1 MTVATSKTSKIN
13 VIHCT
18 NEMESVWDAF
28 VAENKD
34 GSVFHRFGWKR
45 IFERTYSN
53 DCIFLMAEEE
63 GSVIGV
69 LPLVLKKSRV
79 FGRFL
84 VSLPYFDHVGI
95 CSEREDARKA
105 LYKKAQELGREKCVE
120 YLELRHDREEE
131 MDLLTRESKV
141 SMILE
146 FPSDPEQL
154 WSGLKAKVRNQVRKA
169 EKEGLSMTSGGR
181 ELLDGFFKIYVGNM
195 RDLGSPSHSKKFFE
209 NICDAYPE
217 AVRIF
222 SVLLEEKT
230 VASGFTVASK
240 DMLTIPWA
248 SSLREFN
255 AKCPNMLLYWSVLKY
270 ACDSGF
276 SRFNFGRSTLGEG
289 AYRFKK
295 QWGAE
300 QKQLYWHYWL
310 PNGGSIPELN
320 TDNSKYQLP
329 VKVWKR
335 MPVAITERLGPRLI
349 QHLP

>member
-1 MTVATSKTSKIN
+1 MTLVANETSKIN

-18 NEMESVWDAF
+18 NEMEAIWDAF
-28 VAENKD
+28 VEETRD
-34 GSVFHRFGWKR
+34 GNVFHAYGWKR
-45 IFERTYSN
+45 VFEGAYGN
-53 DCIFLMAEEE
+53 ECIFLMAEEE
-63 GSVIGV
+63 GLAIGV

-95 CSEREDARKA
+95 CSERENARKA
-105 LYKKAQELGREKCVE
+105 LYKKAQELGRDKRAE
-120 YLELRHDREEE
+120 YLELRHDREGGA
-131 MDLLTRESKV
+131 DVLTRQSKV

-146 FPSDPEQL
+146 LPPDPKQL
-154 WSGLKAKVRNQVRKA
+154 WSGFKAKVRNQVRKA

-181 ELLDGFFKIYVGNM
+181 ELLNGFFEIYVGNM

-209 NICDAYPE
+209 RICDNFPE

-222 SVLLEEKT
+222 SVQLGEKA
-230 VASGFTVASK
+230 VASGFTIASK

-248 SSLREFN
+248 SSLRGFN
-255 AKCPNMLLYWSVLKY
+255 SKCPNMLLYWDVLKY

-289 AYRFKK
+289 SYRFKK

-300 QKQLYWHYWL
+300 KEQLYWHYWL
-310 PNGGSIPELN
+310 PNGGNIPELN

-329 VKVWKR
+329 VKIWKR
-335 MPVAITERLGPRLI
+335 LPVALTERIGPRLI
-349 QHLP
+349 QHLS